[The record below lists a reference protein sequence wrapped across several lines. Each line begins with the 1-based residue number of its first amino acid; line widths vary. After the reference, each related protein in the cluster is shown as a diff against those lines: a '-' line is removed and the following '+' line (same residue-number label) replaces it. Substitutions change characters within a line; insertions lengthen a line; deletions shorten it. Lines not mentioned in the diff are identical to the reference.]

1 VAKFIETFDKLDPA
15 KWALWRGAAPL
26 NIGEI
31 RNGKLHFLTAY
42 VGLNG
47 YVVLCS
53 AVPYYLANN
62 GVEVEFYITPES
74 CGCISFLISP
84 YKLRGGIPFFVLK
97 NFDEI
102 YFEIDPWSSHNAV
115 ARHTRRGI
123 RLARVRKNYPSN
135 VLSGKLR
142 IENKNKVTSCYF
154 NGDKISAFEQLEN
167 MNVAIFVTAFPYAD
181 MYGNPRVLEAEID
194 NLSIDD
200 ITTASLS
207 LQWTD
212 ILWTMMTIVM
222 LMSFS
227 AIIKKLREMR
237 K

>member
-15 KWALWRGAAPL
+15 KWALWRGAGTL

-31 RNGKLHFLTAY
+31 RNGKLHILTANQ
-42 VGLNG
+42 GLNG
-47 YVVLCS
+47 YVALS
-53 AVPYYLANN
+53 STAPYYLANN
-62 GVEVEFYITPES
+62 GVEVEFNLTPES
-74 CGCISFLISP
+74 CGCMSFLISP
-84 YKLRGGIPFFVLK
+84 YKLRAGIPFLVLK

-102 YFEIDPWSSHNAV
+102 YFEIDPWARHYAV
-115 ARHTRRGI
+115 AIHRRGGFTV
-123 RLARVRKNYPSN
+123 AVVRREYPTN

-142 IENKNKVTSCYF
+142 IENKNNVTSCYF
-154 NGDKISAFEQLEN
+154 NGDKISAFGQLEN
-167 MNVAIFVTAFPYAD
+167 MNVAIFITAYPNID
-181 MYGNPRVLEAEID
+181 MYSTPRMLEADID
-194 NLSIDD
+194 NLGIDD
-200 ITTASLS
+200 ITAASLS

-227 AIIKKLREMR
+227 TIIKKLREMR

>member
-1 VAKFIETFDKLDPA
+1 M
-15 KWALWRGAAPL
+15 
-26 NIGEI
+26 
-31 RNGKLHFLTAY
+31 
-42 VGLNG
+42 GLNG

-62 GVEVEFYITPES
+62 GVEVEVNITPES
-74 CGCISFLISP
+74 CGCISLLISP
-84 YKLRGGIPFFVLK
+84 YKIRGGIPWFVLK

-102 YFEIDPWSSHNAV
+102 DFEIDPWFRHNAV
-115 ARHTRRGI
+115 VTHARRGI
-123 RLARVRKNYPSN
+123 WLATVRKEYPSN
-135 VLSGKLR
+135 VFSGKLR

-167 MNVAIFVTAFPYAD
+167 MNVAIFVTAFPYTDRYAT
-181 MYGNPRVLEAEID
+181 PRVLDAEID

-200 ITTASLS
+200 ITAASLS

-212 ILWTMMTIVM
+212 MLWTMMTIVM

>member
-15 KWALWRGAAPL
+15 KWALWRGAGPL

-31 RNGKLHFLTAY
+31 RNGKLHFLT
-42 VGLNG
+42 VNIGLNG

-62 GVEVEFYITPES
+62 GVEVEFNLVPES

-84 YKLRGGIPFFVLK
+84 YNLRGGIPFFVLK

-102 YFEIDPWSSHNAV
+102 CFEIDPWFRHNAV
-115 ARHTRRGI
+115 ATHTRRGVK
-123 RLARVRKNYPSN
+123 LAAVRKEYPTN

-167 MNVAIFVTAFPYAD
+167 MNVAIFVTAFPYTD
-181 MYGNPRVLEAEID
+181 MYGTPRMLEADID

-227 AIIKKLREMR
+227 VIIKKLREVR

>member
-15 KWALWRGAAPL
+15 KWALWRGAGTL

-31 RNGKLHFLTAY
+31 RNGKLHILTASQ
-42 VGLNG
+42 GLNG

-53 AVPYYLANN
+53 TVPYYLANN
-62 GVEVEFYITPES
+62 GVEVEFNLTPES
-74 CGCISFLISP
+74 RGCISLLISP
-84 YKLRGGIPFFVLK
+84 YNLRAGIPFFVLK

-102 YFEIDPWSSHNAV
+102 YFEIDSWSRHKAV
-115 ARHTRRGI
+115 VTHRRKGVT
-123 RLARVRKNYPSN
+123 LAMAGREYPTN

-142 IENKNKVTSCYF
+142 IENKNNVTSCYF
-154 NGDKISAFEQLEN
+154 NGDKISAFGQLEN
-167 MNVAIFVTAFPYAD
+167 MNVAIFVTAYPYID
-181 MYGNPRVLEAEID
+181 MYGTPRMLEADID
-194 NLSIDD
+194 NLGIDD
-200 ITTASLS
+200 ITMASLS

-212 ILWTMMTIVM
+212 MLWTMMTIVM

-227 AIIKKLREMR
+227 TIIKKIREMR